1 MTGHA
6 ELGALTNFSFLEGAS
21 HPHEIVETAQ
31 KLGHAAVGV
40 ADRNS
45 FAGVVRAHV
54 AAKGAGL
61 RFLPGVRLALEDS
74 AEYLA

>member
-1 MTGHA
+1 MMGYA

-40 ADRNS
+40 RHDQDAAD
-45 FAGVVRAHV
+45 V
-54 AAKGAGL
+54 
-61 RFLPGVRLALEDS
+61 E
-74 AEYLA
+74 